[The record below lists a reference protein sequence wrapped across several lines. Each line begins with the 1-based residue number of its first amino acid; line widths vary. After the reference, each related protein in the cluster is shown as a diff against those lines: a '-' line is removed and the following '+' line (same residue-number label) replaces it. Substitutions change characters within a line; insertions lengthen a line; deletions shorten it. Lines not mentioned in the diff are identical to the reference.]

1 MRITPVVRIL
11 ALAIIVV
18 LAAAVVLAA
27 TGGPEASSR
36 PSVARLQVSGEAVVH
51 GPQGERRVGSGAHEI
66 ALPGSVEM
74 VGGGAVLELPAGG
87 TIELRAG
94 NGSSEASRVEVGEV
108 GKVAALVAGD
118 ALVVAEDEVAVE
130 AGGARLTLDHG
141 AARLSRSAGATF
153 AVYEGDAELSSGGR
167 TLDGGLPPLR
177 QVAVPAAGELPLA
190 PSPLHIGEVPDPWDR
205 RFLGEAIAL
214 QSRLEGLSTGLT
226 DSLPG
231 DFAPDLAFFTT
242 VLPGLLH
249 EPAFDAA
256 LLAEQQQR
264 PVGEVVVGAAI
275 ALLGEGSDFEQRWRE
290 VFELRSAGAGWGI
303 VALDQGAP
311 RAALLDALDQAVNR
325 SPLLFRVPSPEPV
338 FTPAPPP
345 GSPRPA
351 PPPSPRPTTRP
362 APAPP
367 PAPRAPAPSA
377 PAPPP
382 PPPAGGSDG
391 LLDPLVDPLTDVLD
405 GVLEGLDDVTG
416 GLL

>member
-1 MRITPVVRIL
+1 MRISPVVRIL

-18 LAAAVVLAA
+18 LATAVVLAA

-36 PSVARLQVSGEAVVH
+36 SSVARLQVSGEAVVH
-51 GPQGERRVGSGAHEI
+51 GPQGERRVGSGAHEV
-66 ALPGSVEM
+66 ALPGSVE
-74 VGGGAVLELPAGG
+74 VIGGGAVLELPAGG
-87 TIELRAG
+87 SIELRAG
-94 NGSSEASRVEVGEV
+94 NGSSEGSRVEIDQM
-108 GKVAALVAGD
+108 ATLVAGD
-118 ALVVAEDEVAVE
+118 ALVVAEDDVTVE

-177 QVAVPAAGELPLA
+177 QVAVPAPGELPLA

-214 QSRLEGLSTGLT
+214 QAPLEGISTGLT
-226 DSLPG
+226 DSLSG

-311 RAALLDALDQAVNR
+311 RAPLLAALDQAVNR

-338 FTPAPPP
+338 FTPAPSP

-351 PPPSPRPTTRP
+351 PRPSPRPTTRP
-362 APAPP
+362 APP
-367 PAPRAPAPSA
+367 PAPAPAAPGPAA
-377 PAPPP
+377 PAP

-391 LLDPLVDPLTDVLD
+391 LLDPLIDPLGDVLD
-405 GVLEGLDDVTG
+405 GVLEGLNDATG